1 MARVPLGCL
10 GHPGGWRSCGW
21 GLRHGTLRALERID
35 GKAAVAQEQARPG
48 QDSARGRSKIL
59 IVDDDDDFCASTTA
73 LLEAEGY
80 VVARA
85 KSGKEA
91 LARLSQEAPPDLI
104 VLDIM
109 MEHIWAGYEVNQAIK
124 FGGSS
129 PQAGRVPIVMVSS
142 VTIDP
147 AERFRWAGEVG
158 MVTPDEYFTKPLDI
172 PCFLGTVKS
181 LLRQSS

>member
-1 MARVPLGCL
+1 MGV
-10 GHPGGWRSCGW
+10 WRGIP
-21 GLRHGTLRALERID
+21 RALKGMD
-35 GKAAVAQEQARPG
+35 GKVAVAQEPAGPG
-48 QDSARGRSKIL
+48 QDTGRGRPKIL

-80 VVARA
+80 VVSRA

-91 LARLSQEAPPDLI
+91 LARVSREAPPDLI

-109 MEHIWAGYEVNQAIK
+109 MEHNWAGYEVNQAIK

-129 PQAGRVPIVMVSS
+129 SRAGRVPIVMVSS

-147 AERFRWAGEVG
+147 TERFRWAGEVG

-172 PCFLGTVKS
+172 PRFLVTVKS
-181 LLRQSS
+181 LLR